1 MNLIIFLAIYLIGVI
16 ISSIIFAR
24 FIFRYNDPKDCFGLI
39 KPDVD
44 SEEEHYSCVAIISW
58 IYPLTWIGIIIYL
71 ICIASF
77 NFVKY
82 ISKL

>member
-1 MNLIIFLAIYLIGVI
+1 MFLGIYLIGVI

-39 KPDVD
+39 KPDVN
-44 SEEEHYSCVAIISW
+44 SEREHYSWIAILSW
-58 IYPLTWIGIIIYL
+58 IYPLTWVGIIIY
-71 ICIASF
+71 IIYNASV
-77 NFVKY
+77 NFVKF

>member
-1 MNLIIFLAIYLIGVI
+1 MNLIIFLVVYLIGVI

-44 SEEEHYSCVAIISW
+44 NEQEHYSWIAIISW
-58 IYPLTWIGIIIYL
+58 VYPLAWICIIIYL
-71 ICIASF
+71 ICNVSV